1 MASARPVVGN
11 VPLSG
16 DAPAI
21 VEAARCGICVEPDRA
36 DKLAE
41 AILKLYRE
49 PSLAEEMGNNGRR
62 QAERFFSREA
72 CTKAYE
78 KLLLSLLSKI

>member
-1 MASARPVVGN
+1 MV
-11 VPLSG
+11 
-16 DAPAI
+16 
-21 VEAARCGICVEPDRA
+21 
-36 DKLAE
+36 E

-49 PSLAEEMGNNGRR
+49 PLLAEEMGNNGRR

-78 KLLLSLLSKI
+78 QLLLSLLSKI